1 MTTTDAGNPSTA
13 STPLEL
19 LGSHPGLSVVDPG
32 TVLTRLW
39 YFDGKF
45 LRAAG
50 FRLDQEYV
58 RSLVALSNQATGSG
72 VVHGFDVARAS
83 GDRLRVEGGLAL
95 APSGRVVYLPQRV
108 ELSIAELITRSTGT
122 FDPSSPPEP
131 GVADFGR
138 CPPDQPAGPDVT
150 VPARP
155 LYVLTVAGIEALC
168 GEEER
173 FGQLCEDAC
182 ATETDRSKVVEGV
195 CFRVRELTLALPT
208 STAVPFG
215 NEHLRSRV
223 ASAFFELERTAV
235 PSMISGA
242 GLRNPVWC
250 AAAEGIGGEEV
261 ALAVFDRSGAVTSFV
276 DGWIARRELVETTP
290 RRYWAQRMAMRPW
303 DVFLAQVLQFQ
314 CQLLDLGARGTGG
327 GIVDPCTGERD
338 VLVAVQEVLTNL
350 AADPGGEGDATRS
363 RPPGAVGLLPPD
375 VFSRVEAVRAKVTA
389 VLGSG
394 KRPASGSLLVDGG
407 VVAVPAAGYLPTSL
421 ARDVAEQV
429 RALFGPGVDLR
440 FCAVR
445 PDFVPEALLEAQHM
459 ERISLTR
466 GLDDPEDLEEVDV
479 LVPDGEVVDAPGATV
494 SAFTGVGR
502 ILPTRDRDGANG
514 SALSFSVVARDS
526 TVPSTGAGWSWA
538 LAGYGEA
545 PQQLSVPGLV
555 RAILLEARR
564 AFGGDLPTEG
574 DEEGDEPTEGTEPTE
589 VFIRP
594 DSEHDRRR
602 LAASFTQRL
611 RREAGHADVRK
622 ARLLARA
629 RPFAG
634 AASGRGEPDRPLADD
649 EERPV
654 AVWVDVETTVGLET
668 LPPGSD
674 TYARLRASVYSR
686 AATNPVLVD
695 VRLSGTLRV
704 VDVVAS
710 GSHRVIRTVL
720 DGVADVFEIGQST
733 LVRIPALALNW
744 TVEGLPI
751 GTRILAV
758 TVGDPAFASASF
770 TETGDPRHLEGDA
783 TFRQTIASLKL
794 DQEDEALAR
803 GSTGRT
809 VADSVVSIIG
819 AELEPPGRDPAFA
832 AYARQRLLG
841 AVGGETTSQV
851 RATTDWVLFHRRR
864 TRVCAGEVVERPLR
878 TRTYRLYH
886 STRDDSDLRRF
897 EALRAGFEPAE
908 VAVDNL
914 GFEPVA
920 TLEFLEGQVEL
931 RTPASVLRASWQAGD
946 RGTRL
951 RLALVGDLGPG
962 DGEPVAL
969 ARLAT
974 VRSLLADLVDSSQ
987 AGVVYL
993 PAVPPEFQEPGLDGV
1008 MFTVGIDEVAT
1019 LGCIQVVEITIGLEL
1034 TPEAQLAEAFV
1045 KGDVATVDQLVG
1057 NGVGVLGT
1065 ASFTNRG
1072 PDRAAFDQLVQKV
1085 GDIVAT
1091 RMPTKGTVLWLDAD
1105 WSGLGGEAEAVAR
1118 RAATQLLDAAEV
1130 PAETRQ
1136 QPQTIDFS
1144 GSPCTARLLV
1154 VFRPKPPAQILG
1166 CVQVIDL
1173 ISGLELTPEAQL
1185 TGAFDKGDTPRV
1197 DALVREGVGVV
1208 GSVNFTPEGPDAA
1221 SLDQLVQK
1229 VAGLVGSR
1237 ILVEG
1242 TTLWIDA
1249 DWPGRGGEAENVAR
1263 AVAKS
1268 LLDSAKLPA
1277 ENRHEPT
1284 IVSFSGSPC
1293 ATRLFVRS
1301 AFRIG

>member
-32 TVLTRLW
+32 TILTRLW

-95 APSGRVVYLPQRV
+95 ASTGRVVYLPQRV

-138 CPPDQPAGPDVT
+138 CPPDQPVGPDVT

-223 ASAFFELERTAV
+223 ASAFFELERTSV

-276 DGWIARRELVETTP
+276 DGWIARRELAETTP
-290 RRYWAQRMAMRPW
+290 RRYWAQRMAMRSW

-314 CQLLDLGARGTGG
+314 CQLLDLGAGGTGG

-338 VLVAVQEVLTNL
+338 VLAAVQEVLTNL
-350 AADPGGEGDATRS
+350 AAGPGDEGDATRD
-363 RPPGAVGLLPPD
+363 RPPGAVGFLPPD
-375 VFSRVEAVRAKVTA
+375 AFSRVEAVRAKITA
-389 VLGSG
+389 VLGAG

-459 ERISLTR
+459 DRISLTR

-479 LVPDGEVVDAPGATV
+479 LVPGGEVIDAPGATT
-494 SAFTGVGR
+494 SAFIGVGC
-502 ILPTRDRDGANG
+502 ILPTQDRGDAKS
-514 SALSFSVVARDS
+514 SALSLSVVARDS
-526 TVPSTGAGWSWA
+526 TGAGWSWT

-555 RAILLEARR
+555 RAMLLEARR
-564 AFGGDLPTEG
+564 AFGDGLPTEG
-574 DEEGDEPTEGTEPTE
+574 DEEGDEARPAGDAGGTAGESTEPTE

-611 RREAGHADVRK
+611 RREARYADVRK
-622 ARLLARA
+622 ARLLASA
-629 RPFAG
+629 KPFAG
-634 AASGRGEPDRPLADD
+634 ASGRGEPDRPLADD
-649 EERPV
+649 VERPV
-654 AVWVDVETTVGLET
+654 AVWLDVETTVGLET
-668 LPPGSD
+668 LPLGGGTD
-674 TYARLRASVYSR
+674 ARLRASVYSR
-686 AATNPVLVD
+686 AATNPVLAD

-704 VDVVAS
+704 VDVLAS
-710 GSHRVIRTVL
+710 GSQRVIRTVL
-720 DGVADVFEIGQST
+720 DGVADVFQTGQFT
-733 LVRIPALALNW
+733 LMRIPALQLNW
-744 TVEGLPI
+744 TVEVRPT

-758 TVGDPAFASASF
+758 TVGDPDFARASF
-770 TETGDPRHLEGDA
+770 TETGDPRRIVGDA
-783 TFRQTIASLKL
+783 TFRRPSASLKI
-794 DQEDEALAR
+794 DEEDEALAP

-809 VADSVVSIIG
+809 VADSVISIIG
-819 AELEPPGRDPAFA
+819 AELAPPGRDPAFA
-832 AYARQRLLG
+832 AYATQRLLG

-864 TRVCAGEVVERPLR
+864 TRVCAGEVVDRPLR

-886 STRDDSDLRRF
+886 STPDRDDLRPF
-897 EALRAGFEPAE
+897 EALRAGLEPAE
-908 VAVDNL
+908 VAVDSL

-962 DGEPVAL
+962 DGETVAL
-969 ARLAT
+969 GRLAA

-987 AGVVYL
+987 ARVEYR
-993 PAVPPEFQEPGLDGV
+993 PDIPPEFREPGLDGV
-1008 MFTVGIDEVAT
+1008 MFTVGVSVRRTCMTAYRLSRAGYQDVLKELRKVGETEDLPTIIQAVDASLEVFTVEFEDGRIVDRQAREAEWVGFT
-1019 LGCIQVVEITIGLEL
+1019 PLRGSLGLPLSASNPEKAEWRDRALAYAGVIGLPTVSDENL
-1034 TPEAQLAEAFV
+1034 AAQTGECGAVFL
-1045 KGDVATVDQLVG
+1045 VAANAG
-1057 NGVGVLGT
+1057 NG
-1065 ASFTNRG
+1065 
-1072 PDRAAFDQLVQKV
+1072 
-1085 GDIVAT
+1085 
-1091 RMPTKGTVLWLDAD
+1091 
-1105 WSGLGGEAEAVAR
+1105 
-1118 RAATQLLDAAEV
+1118 
-1130 PAETRQ
+1130 
-1136 QPQTIDFS
+1136 
-1144 GSPCTARLLV
+1144 
-1154 VFRPKPPAQILG
+1154 
-1166 CVQVIDL
+1166 
-1173 ISGLELTPEAQL
+1173 
-1185 TGAFDKGDTPRV
+1185 
-1197 DALVREGVGVV
+1197 
-1208 GSVNFTPEGPDAA
+1208 
-1221 SLDQLVQK
+1221 
-1229 VAGLVGSR
+1229 
-1237 ILVEG
+1237 
-1242 TTLWIDA
+1242 
-1249 DWPGRGGEAENVAR
+1249 
-1263 AVAKS
+1263 
-1268 LLDSAKLPA
+1268 
-1277 ENRHEPT
+1277 
-1284 IVSFSGSPC
+1284 
-1293 ATRLFVRS
+1293 
-1301 AFRIG
+1301 